1 VRGNGA
7 AEVIFDGENTIDG
20 NLALTGTGETEN
32 FLFGEVFVY
41 GGRVNGNIEIDNG
54 QPAIEVKN
62 ETIGG
67 SVQILNNLSPVPTGE
82 GTGQAFVEIGAST
95 VGKNVEIA
103 DNGLA
108 APLLNV
114 LSIRNTSVANR
125 LLVHNNTETATS
137 EVRGVGKNEIIL
149 SSNHVSGN
157 AELLNNTN
165 KTTSGGVGPGGTE
178 VSANAVTN
186 TLNCLG
192 NVPPPTGKENTA
204 KKKLGQC
211 ELL

>member
-1 VRGNGA
+1 
-7 AEVIFDGENTIDG
+7 
-20 NLALTGTGETEN
+20 
-32 FLFGEVFVY
+32 VFVS

-82 GTGQAFVEIGAST
+82 GTGQAFVEIEAST
-95 VGKNVEIA
+95 VGKKVEIA

-114 LSIRNTSVANR
+114 LSVRNTSVANQ
-125 LLVHNNTETATS
+125 LLVYNNTETATS
-137 EVRGVGKNEIIL
+137 EVPGLGLNEIIL
-149 SSNHVSGN
+149 SSNRVSGN
-157 AELLNNTN
+157 AELVNNTN
-165 KTTSGGVGPGGTE
+165 KTTSGGVGPGHTE
-178 VSANAVTN
+178 VSANVVTN

-192 NVPPPTGKENTA
+192 NVPPPLGKENTA
-204 KKKLGQC
+204 KHKLGQC
-211 ELL
+211 EAL